1 MSRYLGSVCKLCR
14 REQMKLFLKGDKC
27 YTKCVFEKRSSTP
40 GMAKPQ
46 RGKPSEYAIR
56 LREKQKLRRLVG
68 LNEGPFSRIVEKAT
82 QSPLATGDQILRSLE
97 MRLDNVTRKLGF
109 ATSLKTARQLVLHNH
124 IKVSGKTVN
133 IPSYTVKAGDVI
145 TLNPKLKENVGV
157 KLSLDTAK
165 RFANRPVYLEF
176 NEADLT
182 GKVLRVPERGE
193 MTFPVT
199 EQLII
204 EYYSK

>member
-56 LREKQKLRRLVG
+56 LREKQRLRRMVAI
-68 LNEGPFSRIVEKAT
+68 NEVPFSRVVEKASK
-82 QSPLATGDQILRSLE
+82 SPLATGDEILRSLE
-97 MRLDNVTRKLGF
+97 MRLDNVTRRLGL

-124 IKVSGKTVN
+124 IKVAGKIVN
-133 IPSYTVKAGDVI
+133 IPSYAVRPGDVI
-145 TLNPKLKENVGV
+145 SLSPRLKDNVGV
-157 KLSLDTAK
+157 KLSLDSAK
-165 RFANRPVYLEF
+165 RQGNRPVYLEF
-176 NEADLT
+176 NEAEFS
-182 GKVLRVPERGE
+182 GKVMRVPERGE
-193 MTFPVT
+193 MAFPIT